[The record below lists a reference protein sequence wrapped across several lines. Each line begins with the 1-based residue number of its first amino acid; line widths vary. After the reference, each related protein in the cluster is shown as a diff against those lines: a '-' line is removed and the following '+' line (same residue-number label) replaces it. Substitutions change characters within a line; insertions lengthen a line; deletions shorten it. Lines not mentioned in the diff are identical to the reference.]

1 MSVITP
7 FGVDTIAIPNPLFI
21 LGKLSALEKILRPGL
36 DTLSKLFITGF
47 KTINTNSELE
57 AIQLFEKQYLKY
69 SIKSLNL
76 DIAGI
81 KKMEVDNG
89 TNA

>member
-1 MSVITP
+1 MNKYKIFINGLIT
-7 FGVDTIAIPNPLFI
+7 V
-21 LGKLSALEKILRPGL
+21 SA
-36 DTLSKLFITGF
+36 
-47 KTINTNSELE
+47 NSELE
-57 AIQLFEKQYLKY
+57 ATQLVEKEYLQY

-89 TNA
+89 N

>member
-1 MSVITP
+1 MY
-7 FGVDTIAIPNPLFI
+7 
-21 LGKLSALEKILRPGL
+21 KY
-36 DTLSKLFITGF
+36 KLFITGF
-47 KTINTNSELE
+47 KTINANSELE